1 MHTTA
6 GLDQITMKGNIMS
19 DKRSIFED
27 VGNDVKTTAAALGAI
42 TRDNDASRFL
52 VRWWL
57 WALVTLVVGMIVV
70 GGLTRLTDSGLSITE
85 WDPVMGAVPPM
96 SLAAWEASFAAYK
109 TTAEFASQ
117 NTAMNLAEFKTIFWW
132 EWGHRQLG
140 RFIGL
145 VWLVGFVTLFT
156 FGKLPK
162 ARRLSLFAIGPFIGL
177 QGFIGWLMVN
187 SGLDGV
193 RVDVA
198 SYWLMAHL
206 GAAFALL
213 GYIFWSLQL
222 FDRSE
227 AELIQARRVRERKL
241 FGMSTGLMHFVA
253 LQVLL
258 GALVAGIDAGRNY
271 TDWPLMAGG
280 FLPPDLFSLTPWWR
294 NFFEDDG
301 LVQFIHR
308 TSAYLLFV
316 FGIVV
321 GLRAKSSAHK
331 LTRSAF
337 SKVGL
342 LLVVQMVLGII
353 TVLNSSPWYL
363 AILHQ
368 FTAVLLWLSVIRGRF
383 LAGYPIATSLRLK
396 S

>member
-1 MHTTA
+1 
-6 GLDQITMKGNIMS
+6 MKGRHMS
-19 DKRSIFED
+19 DKRSIFEE
-27 VGNDVKTTAAALGAI
+27 VGSNTKIIAAPVGAI
-42 TRDNDASRFL
+42 SRDECSERGW
-52 VRWWL
+52 VRIWL
-57 WALVTLVVGMIVV
+57 WALVVLIVIMITV

-85 WDPVMGAVPPM
+85 WDPVMGAVPPL
-96 SLAAWEASFAAYK
+96 STAAWNAAFAAYRA
-109 TTAEFASQ
+109 TAEFTLQ
-117 NTAMNLAEFKTIFWW
+117 NSDMTLAEFKVIFWW

-145 VWLVGFVTLFT
+145 AWLVGFLILFIV
-156 FGKLPK
+156 GKLPK
-162 ARRLSLFAIGPFIGL
+162 VRRISLFIIGPFIGL

-193 RVDVA
+193 RIDVA

-213 GYIFWSLQL
+213 GYIFWTLQL
-222 FDRSE
+222 FGRTESE
-227 AELIQARRVRERKL
+227 LLQARRVRERKL

-271 TDWPLMAGG
+271 TDWPLMAGE

-308 TSAYLLFV
+308 MSAYFLFV

-321 GLRAKSSAHK
+321 YLRAKASAHK
-331 LTRSAF
+331 LTRLAF
-337 SKVGL
+337 GIIGL
-342 LLVVQMVLGII
+342 LLVVQMVLGVV
-353 TVLNSSPWYL
+353 TVMNSSPWNL

-368 FTAVLLWLSVIRGRF
+368 FTAILLWLAVIHGRF
-383 LAGYPIATSLRLK
+383 LAGYPITTSVRLQ

>member
-1 MHTTA
+1 
-6 GLDQITMKGNIMS
+6 MS
-19 DKRSIFED
+19 DKRSIFEE
-27 VGNDVKTTAAALGAI
+27 VGSNTKIIAAPVGAI
-42 TRDNDASRFL
+42 SRDECSERGW
-52 VRWWL
+52 VRIWL
-57 WALVTLVVGMIVV
+57 WALVVLIVIMITV

-85 WDPVMGAVPPM
+85 WDPVMGAVPPL
-96 SLAAWEASFAAYK
+96 STAAWNAAFAAYR
-109 TTAEFASQ
+109 TTAEFTLQ
-117 NTAMNLAEFKTIFWW
+117 NSDMTLAEFKVIFWW

-145 VWLVGFVTLFT
+145 AWLAGFLILFIV
-156 FGKLPK
+156 GKLPK
-162 ARRLSLFAIGPFIGL
+162 VRRISLFIIGPFIGL

-193 RVDVA
+193 RIDVA

-213 GYIFWSLQL
+213 GYIFWTLQL
-222 FDRSE
+222 FGRTESE
-227 AELIQARRVRERKL
+227 LLQARRVRERKL

-271 TDWPLMAGG
+271 TDWPLMAGE

-308 TSAYLLFV
+308 MSAYLLFV

-321 GLRAKSSAHK
+321 YLRAKASAHK
-331 LTRSAF
+331 LTRLAF
-337 SKVGL
+337 GKIGL
-342 LLVVQMVLGII
+342 LLVVQMVLGVV
-353 TVLNSSPWYL
+353 TVMNSSPWNL

-368 FTAVLLWLSVIRGRF
+368 FTAILLWLSVIHGRF
-383 LAGYPIATSLRLK
+383 LAGYPITTSVRLQ

>member
-1 MHTTA
+1 
-6 GLDQITMKGNIMS
+6 MS
-19 DKRSIFED
+19 DKLSIFED
-27 VGNDVKTTAAALGAI
+27 VGNDVKTTAGAVGTIKRDYNSNRFFVRLWLG
-42 TRDNDASRFL
+42 
-52 VRWWL
+52 
-57 WALVTLVVGMIVV
+57 ALVTLIILMITV

-109 TTAEFASQ
+109 TTAEFTLQ
-117 NTAMNLAEFKTIFWW
+117 NNAMSLAEFKTIFWW

-145 VWLVGFVTLFT
+145 VWLVGFAILLA
-156 FGKLPK
+156 FGKVPK
-162 ARRLSLFAIGPFIGL
+162 TRRLSLFVIGPFIGL

-193 RVDVA
+193 RIDVA

-213 GYIFWSLQL
+213 GYIFWILQL
-222 FDRSE
+222 LRRSDV
-227 AELIQARRVRERKL
+227 ELLQARRVRELKL

-271 TDWPLMAGG
+271 TDWPLMAGS
-280 FLPPDLFSLTPWWR
+280 FLPPDLFSLSPWWR

-321 GLRAKSSAHK
+321 GLRARSSAHK

-337 SKVGL
+337 SKVGFL
-342 LLVVQMVLGII
+342 LLVQMILGIV
-353 TVLNSSPWYL
+353 TVMNSSPWNL

-368 FTAVLLWLSVIRGRF
+368 FTAILLWLSVIRGRF
-383 LAGYPIATSLRLK
+383 LAGYPIATSVRLK

>member
-6 GLDQITMKGNIMS
+6 GLDQIATKGNIMS

-96 SLAAWEASFAAYK
+96 RLAAWEASFAAYK

>member
-1 MHTTA
+1 
-6 GLDQITMKGNIMS
+6 MS

-27 VGNDVKTTAAALGAI
+27 VGNDVKTTATALGAI
-42 TRDNDASRFL
+42 TRVNGASRFL

-109 TTAEFASQ
+109 TTAEFALQ
-117 NTAMNLAEFKTIFWW
+117 NTAMSLAEFKTIFWW

-145 VWLVGFVTLFT
+145 VWLVGFVILFT

-222 FDRSE
+222 FGRSE
-227 AELIQARRVRERKL
+227 AELLQARRVRERKL

-383 LAGYPIATSLRLK
+383 LAGYPITTSLRLK

>member
-1 MHTTA
+1 
-6 GLDQITMKGNIMS
+6 MS

-27 VGNDVKTTAAALGAI
+27 VGNDVKTTAGAVGAI
-42 TRDNDASRFL
+42 KRDHNSNRFF
-52 VRWWL
+52 VRLWL
-57 WALVTLVVGMIVV
+57 GALVTLIIVMITV

-109 TTAEFASQ
+109 TTAEFTLQ
-117 NTAMNLAEFKTIFWW
+117 NNTMSLAEFKTIFWW
-132 EWGHRQLG
+132 EWVHRQLG

-145 VWLVGFVTLFT
+145 VWLVGFAILLA
-156 FGKLPK
+156 FGKVPK
-162 ARRLSLFAIGPFIGL
+162 TRRLSLFVIGPFIGM
-177 QGFIGWLMVN
+177 QGFIGWLMVS

-213 GYIFWSLQL
+213 GYIFWILQL
-222 FDRSE
+222 LGRSE
-227 AELIQARRVRERKL
+227 VELLQARRVRELKL

-271 TDWPLMAGG
+271 TDWPLMAGS
-280 FLPPDLFSLTPWWR
+280 FLPPDLFSLSPWWR

-308 TSAYLLFV
+308 TSAYLLFI

-321 GLRAKSSAHK
+321 GLRARSSAHK

-337 SKVGL
+337 SKVGVL
-342 LLVVQMVLGII
+342 LLVQMILGIV
-353 TVLNSSPWYL
+353 TVMNSSPWDL

-368 FTAVLLWLSVIRGRF
+368 FTAILLWLSVIRGRF
-383 LAGYPIATSLRLK
+383 LAGYPIATSVRLK

>member
-1 MHTTA
+1 
-6 GLDQITMKGNIMS
+6 MS
-19 DKRSIFED
+19 DKRSIFEE
-27 VGNDVKTTAAALGAI
+27 VGSNTKIIAAPVGAI
-42 TRDNDASRFL
+42 SRDEFSERSW
-52 VRWWL
+52 VRIWL
-57 WALVTLVVGMIVV
+57 WALVVLIVIMITV

-85 WDPVMGAVPPM
+85 WDPVMGAVPPL
-96 SLAAWEASFAAYK
+96 STAAWNAAFAAYR
-109 TTAEFASQ
+109 TTAEFTLQ
-117 NTAMNLAEFKTIFWW
+117 NSDMTLAEFKVIFWW

-145 VWLVGFVTLFT
+145 AWLAGFLILFIV
-156 FGKLPK
+156 GKLPK
-162 ARRLSLFAIGPFIGL
+162 VRRISLFIIGPFIGL

-193 RVDVA
+193 RIDVA

-213 GYIFWSLQL
+213 GYIFWTLQL
-222 FDRSE
+222 FGRTESE
-227 AELIQARRVRERKL
+227 LLQARRVRERKL

-271 TDWPLMAGG
+271 TDWPLMAGE

-308 TSAYLLFV
+308 MSAYFLFV

-321 GLRAKSSAHK
+321 YLRAKASAHK
-331 LTRSAF
+331 LTRLAF
-337 SKVGL
+337 GKIGL
-342 LLVVQMVLGII
+342 LLVVQMVLGVV
-353 TVLNSSPWYL
+353 TVMNSSPWNL

-368 FTAVLLWLSVIRGRF
+368 FTAILLWLAVIHGRF
-383 LAGYPIATSLRLK
+383 LAGYPITTSVRLQ

>member
-1 MHTTA
+1 
-6 GLDQITMKGNIMS
+6 MS
-19 DKRSIFED
+19 DKRSIFEE
-27 VGNDVKTTAAALGAI
+27 VGSNTKIIAAPVGAI
-42 TRDNDASRFL
+42 SRDECSERGW
-52 VRWWL
+52 VRIWL
-57 WALVTLVVGMIVV
+57 WALVVLIVIMITV

-85 WDPVMGAVPPM
+85 WDPVMGAVPPL
-96 SLAAWEASFAAYK
+96 STAAWNAAFAAYR
-109 TTAEFASQ
+109 TTAEFTLQ
-117 NTAMNLAEFKTIFWW
+117 NSDMTLAEFKVIFWW

-145 VWLVGFVTLFT
+145 AWLVGFLILFVI
-156 FGKLPK
+156 GKLPK
-162 ARRLSLFAIGPFIGL
+162 VRRISLFIIGPFIGL

-193 RVDVA
+193 RIDVA

-213 GYIFWSLQL
+213 GYIFWTLQL
-222 FDRSE
+222 FGRTESE
-227 AELIQARRVRERKL
+227 LLQARRVRERKL

-271 TDWPLMAGG
+271 TDWPLMAGE

-308 TSAYLLFV
+308 MSAYLLFV

-321 GLRAKSSAHK
+321 YLRAKASAHK
-331 LTRSAF
+331 LTRLAF
-337 SKVGL
+337 GKIGL
-342 LLVVQMVLGII
+342 LLVVQMVLGVV
-353 TVLNSSPWYL
+353 TVMNSSPWNL

-368 FTAVLLWLSVIRGRF
+368 FTAILLWLSVIHGRF
-383 LAGYPIATSLRLK
+383 LAGYPITTSVRLQ

>member
-6 GLDQITMKGNIMS
+6 GLDQIATKGNIMS

-222 FDRSE
+222 FGRSE
-227 AELIQARRVRERKL
+227 AELLQARRVRERKL

-383 LAGYPIATSLRLK
+383 LAGYPIATSVRLK

>member
-1 MHTTA
+1 
-6 GLDQITMKGNIMS
+6 MKGRHMS
-19 DKRSIFED
+19 DKRSIFEE
-27 VGNDVKTTAAALGAI
+27 VGSNTKIIAAPVGAI
-42 TRDNDASRFL
+42 SRDEFSERSW
-52 VRWWL
+52 VRIWL
-57 WALVTLVVGMIVV
+57 WALVVLIVIMITV

-85 WDPVMGAVPPM
+85 WDPVMGAVPPL
-96 SLAAWEASFAAYK
+96 STAAWNAAFAAYR
-109 TTAEFASQ
+109 TTAEFTVQ
-117 NTAMNLAEFKTIFWW
+117 NSDMTLAEFKVIFWW

-145 VWLVGFVTLFT
+145 AWLAGFLILFIG
-156 FGKLPK
+156 GKLPK
-162 ARRLSLFAIGPFIGL
+162 VRRISLFIIGPFIGL

-193 RVDVA
+193 RIDVA

-213 GYIFWSLQL
+213 GYIFWTLQL
-222 FDRSE
+222 FGRTESE
-227 AELIQARRVRERKL
+227 LLQARRVRERKL

-271 TDWPLMAGG
+271 TDWPLMAGE

-308 TSAYLLFV
+308 MSAYFLFV

-321 GLRAKSSAHK
+321 YLRAKASAHK
-331 LTRSAF
+331 LTRLAF
-337 SKVGL
+337 GKIGL
-342 LLVVQMVLGII
+342 LLVVQMVLGVV
-353 TVLNSSPWYL
+353 TVMNSSPWNL

-368 FTAVLLWLSVIRGRF
+368 FTAILLWLAVIHGRF
-383 LAGYPIATSLRLK
+383 LAGYPITTSVRLQ

>member
-1 MHTTA
+1 
-6 GLDQITMKGNIMS
+6 MS
-19 DKRSIFED
+19 DKRSIFEE
-27 VGNDVKTTAAALGAI
+27 VGSNTKIIAAPVGAI
-42 TRDNDASRFL
+42 SRDECSERGW
-52 VRWWL
+52 VRIWL
-57 WALVTLVVGMIVV
+57 WALVVLIVIMITV

-85 WDPVMGAVPPM
+85 WDPVMGAVPPL
-96 SLAAWEASFAAYK
+96 STAAWNAAFAAYR
-109 TTAEFASQ
+109 TTAEFTLQ
-117 NTAMNLAEFKTIFWW
+117 NSDMTLAEFKVIFWW

-145 VWLVGFVTLFT
+145 AWLAGFLILFIV
-156 FGKLPK
+156 GKLPK
-162 ARRLSLFAIGPFIGL
+162 VRRISLFIIGPFIGL

-193 RVDVA
+193 RIDVA

-213 GYIFWSLQL
+213 GYIFWTLQL
-222 FDRSE
+222 FGRTESE
-227 AELIQARRVRERKL
+227 LLQARRVRERKL

-271 TDWPLMAGG
+271 TDWPLMAGE

-308 TSAYLLFV
+308 MSAYFLFV

-321 GLRAKSSAHK
+321 YLRAKASAHK
-331 LTRSAF
+331 LTRLAF
-337 SKVGL
+337 GKIGL
-342 LLVVQMVLGII
+342 LLVVQMVLGVV
-353 TVLNSSPWYL
+353 TVMNSSPWNL

-368 FTAVLLWLSVIRGRF
+368 FTAILLWLSVIHGRF
-383 LAGYPIATSLRLK
+383 LAGYPITTSVRLQ

>member
-1 MHTTA
+1 
-6 GLDQITMKGNIMS
+6 MS
-19 DKRSIFED
+19 DKRSIFEE
-27 VGNDVKTTAAALGAI
+27 VGSNTKIIAAPVGAI
-42 TRDNDASRFL
+42 SRDECSERGW
-52 VRWWL
+52 VRIWL
-57 WALVTLVVGMIVV
+57 WALVVLIVIMITV

-85 WDPVMGAVPPM
+85 WDPVMGAVPPL
-96 SLAAWEASFAAYK
+96 STAAWNAAFAAYR
-109 TTAEFASQ
+109 TTAEFTLQ
-117 NTAMNLAEFKTIFWW
+117 NSDMTLAEFKVIFWW

-145 VWLVGFVTLFT
+145 AWLVGFLILFIV
-156 FGKLPK
+156 GKLPK
-162 ARRLSLFAIGPFIGL
+162 VRRISLFIIGPFIGL

-193 RVDVA
+193 RIDVA

-213 GYIFWSLQL
+213 GYIFWTLQL
-222 FDRSE
+222 FGRTESE
-227 AELIQARRVRERKL
+227 LLQARRVRERKL

-271 TDWPLMAGG
+271 TDWPLMAGE

-308 TSAYLLFV
+308 MSAYLLFV

-321 GLRAKSSAHK
+321 YLRAKASAHK
-331 LTRSAF
+331 LTRLAF
-337 SKVGL
+337 GKIGL
-342 LLVVQMVLGII
+342 LLVVQMVLGVV
-353 TVLNSSPWYL
+353 TVMNSSPWNL

-368 FTAVLLWLSVIRGRF
+368 FTAILLWLSVIHGRF
-383 LAGYPIATSLRLK
+383 LAGYPITTSVRLQ

>member
-6 GLDQITMKGNIMS
+6 GLDQIATKGNIMS

-321 GLRAKSSAHK
+321 GLRAKYSAHK

-337 SKVGL
+337 NKVVL

-383 LAGYPIATSLRLK
+383 LAGYPIATSVRLK

>member
-1 MHTTA
+1 
-6 GLDQITMKGNIMS
+6 MS

-27 VGNDVKTTAAALGAI
+27 VGNDVKTTAGAVGAI
-42 TRDNDASRFL
+42 KRDHNSNRFF
-52 VRWWL
+52 VRLWL
-57 WALVTLVVGMIVV
+57 GALVTLIIVMITV

-109 TTAEFASQ
+109 TTAEFTLQ
-117 NTAMNLAEFKTIFWW
+117 NNTMSLAEFKTIFWW
-132 EWGHRQLG
+132 EWVHRQLG

-145 VWLVGFVTLFT
+145 VWLVGFAILLA

-162 ARRLSLFAIGPFIGL
+162 TRRLSLFVIGPFIGL

-193 RVDVA
+193 RIDVA

-213 GYIFWSLQL
+213 GYIFWILQL
-222 FDRSE
+222 LGRSE
-227 AELIQARRVRERKL
+227 VELLQARRVRELKL

-271 TDWPLMAGG
+271 TDWPLMAGS
-280 FLPPDLFSLTPWWR
+280 FLPPDLFSLSPWWR

-308 TSAYLLFV
+308 TSAYLLFI

-321 GLRAKSSAHK
+321 GLRARSSAHK

-337 SKVGL
+337 SKVGFL
-342 LLVVQMVLGII
+342 LLVQMILGIV
-353 TVLNSSPWYL
+353 TVMNSSPWNL

-368 FTAVLLWLSVIRGRF
+368 FTAILLWLSVIRGRF
-383 LAGYPIATSLRLK
+383 LAGYPIATSVRLK

>member
-1 MHTTA
+1 MRTTA
-6 GLDQITMKGNIMS
+6 GLDQVATKGHIMS

-42 TRDNDASRFL
+42 TRVNGASRFL

-109 TTAEFASQ
+109 TTAEFALQ
-117 NTAMNLAEFKTIFWW
+117 NTAMSLDEFKTIFWW

-145 VWLVGFVTLFT
+145 VWLVGFVILFT

-222 FDRSE
+222 FGRSE
-227 AELIQARRVRERKL
+227 AELLQARRVRERKL

-316 FGIVV
+316 FGIMV

-342 LLVVQMVLGII
+342 LLIVQMVLGII

-383 LAGYPIATSLRLK
+383 LAGYPIATSVRLK

>member
-1 MHTTA
+1 
-6 GLDQITMKGNIMS
+6 MS
-19 DKRSIFED
+19 DKLSIFED
-27 VGNDVKTTAAALGAI
+27 VGNDVKTTAGAVGTIKRDYNSNRFFVRLWLG
-42 TRDNDASRFL
+42 
-52 VRWWL
+52 
-57 WALVTLVVGMIVV
+57 ALVTLIIVMITV

-109 TTAEFASQ
+109 TTAEFTLQ
-117 NTAMNLAEFKTIFWW
+117 NNAMSLAEFKTIFWW

-145 VWLVGFVTLFT
+145 VWLVGFAILLA
-156 FGKLPK
+156 FGKVPK
-162 ARRLSLFAIGPFIGL
+162 TRRLSLFVIGPFIGL

-193 RVDVA
+193 RIDVA

-213 GYIFWSLQL
+213 GYIFWILQL
-222 FDRSE
+222 LGRSE
-227 AELIQARRVRERKL
+227 VELLQARRVRELKL

-271 TDWPLMAGG
+271 TDWPLMAGS
-280 FLPPDLFSLTPWWR
+280 FLPPDLFSLSPWWR

-321 GLRAKSSAHK
+321 GLRARSSAHK

-337 SKVGL
+337 SKVGFL
-342 LLVVQMVLGII
+342 LLVQMILGIV
-353 TVLNSSPWYL
+353 TVMNSSPWNL

-368 FTAVLLWLSVIRGRF
+368 FTAILLWLSVIRGRF
-383 LAGYPIATSLRLK
+383 LAGYPIATSVRLK

>member
-1 MHTTA
+1 
-6 GLDQITMKGNIMS
+6 MS
-19 DKRSIFED
+19 DKRSIFEE
-27 VGNDVKTTAAALGAI
+27 VGSNTKIIAAPVGAI
-42 TRDNDASRFL
+42 SRDEFSERSW
-52 VRWWL
+52 VRIWL
-57 WALVTLVVGMIVV
+57 WALVVLIVIMITV

-85 WDPVMGAVPPM
+85 WDPVMGAVPPL
-96 SLAAWEASFAAYK
+96 STAAWNAAFAAYR
-109 TTAEFASQ
+109 TTAEFALQ
-117 NTAMNLAEFKTIFWW
+117 NSYITVAEFKVIFWW

-145 VWLVGFVTLFT
+145 AWLAGFLILFIG
-156 FGKLPK
+156 GKLPK
-162 ARRLSLFAIGPFIGL
+162 VRRISLFIIGPFIGL

-193 RVDVA
+193 RIDVA

-213 GYIFWSLQL
+213 GYIFWTLQL
-222 FDRSE
+222 FGRTESE
-227 AELIQARRVRERKL
+227 LLQARRVRERKL

-271 TDWPLMAGG
+271 TDWPLMAGE

-308 TSAYLLFV
+308 MSAYFLFV

-321 GLRAKSSAHK
+321 YLRAKASAHK
-331 LTRSAF
+331 LTRLAF
-337 SKVGL
+337 GKIGL
-342 LLVVQMVLGII
+342 LLVVQMVLGVV
-353 TVLNSSPWYL
+353 TVMNSSPWNL

-368 FTAVLLWLSVIRGRF
+368 FTAILLWLAVIHGRF
-383 LAGYPIATSLRLK
+383 LAGYPITTSVRLQ

>member
-1 MHTTA
+1 MA
-6 GLDQITMKGNIMS
+6 
-19 DKRSIFED
+19 DKRNIFED
-27 VGNDVKTTAAALGAI
+27 VGNDVKTTGAALGAI
-42 TRDNDASRFL
+42 TRHQDANRFL

-57 WALVTLVVGMIVV
+57 RFLVALIVIMITV

-96 SLAAWEASFAAYK
+96 GLAAWQAAFAAYK
-109 TTAEFASQ
+109 TTAEFTLQ
-117 NTAMNLAEFKTIFWW
+117 NTAMSLGEFKTIFWW

-145 VWLVGFVTLFT
+145 VWLAGFVILFA

-162 ARRLSLFAIGPFIGL
+162 TRRLSLFVIGPFIGL

-193 RVDVA
+193 RIDVA

-213 GYIFWSLQL
+213 GYIFWSSQL
-222 FDRSE
+222 LDRSE
-227 AELIQARRVRERKL
+227 AELLQARRVREQKL

-271 TDWPLMAGG
+271 TDWPLMAGE

-308 TSAYLLFV
+308 TSAYLLFA

-321 GLRAKSSAHK
+321 GLRARSSAHK

-353 TVLNSSPWYL
+353 TVMNSSPWNL

-368 FTAVLLWLSVIRGRF
+368 FTAILLWLSVIRGRF
-383 LAGYPIATSLRLK
+383 LAGYPIVTSVRLK

>member
-1 MHTTA
+1 
-6 GLDQITMKGNIMS
+6 MKGRHMS
-19 DKRSIFED
+19 DKRSIFEE
-27 VGNDVKTTAAALGAI
+27 VGSNTKIIAAPVGAI
-42 TRDNDASRFL
+42 SRDECSERGW
-52 VRWWL
+52 VRIWL
-57 WALVTLVVGMIVV
+57 WVLVLLIVIMITV

-85 WDPVMGAVPPM
+85 WDPVMGAVPPL
-96 SLAAWEASFAAYK
+96 STAAWNAAFAAYR
-109 TTAEFASQ
+109 TTAEFTLQ
-117 NTAMNLAEFKTIFWW
+117 NSDMTLAEFKVIFWW

-145 VWLVGFVTLFT
+145 AWLAGFLILFIV
-156 FGKLPK
+156 GKLPK
-162 ARRLSLFAIGPFIGL
+162 VRRISLFIIGPFIGL

-193 RVDVA
+193 RIDVA

-213 GYIFWSLQL
+213 GYIFWTLQL
-222 FDRSE
+222 FGRTESE
-227 AELIQARRVRERKL
+227 LLQARRVRERKL

-271 TDWPLMAGG
+271 TDWPLMAGE

-308 TSAYLLFV
+308 MSAYFLFV

-321 GLRAKSSAHK
+321 YLRAKASAHK
-331 LTRSAF
+331 LTRLAF
-337 SKVGL
+337 GKIGL
-342 LLVVQMVLGII
+342 LLVVQMVLGVV
-353 TVLNSSPWYL
+353 TVMNSSPWNL

-368 FTAVLLWLSVIRGRF
+368 FTAILLWLAVIHGRF
-383 LAGYPIATSLRLK
+383 LAGYPITTSVRLQ

>member
-1 MHTTA
+1 
-6 GLDQITMKGNIMS
+6 MKGRHMS
-19 DKRSIFED
+19 DKRSIFEE
-27 VGNDVKTTAAALGAI
+27 VGSNTKIIAAPVGAI
-42 TRDNDASRFL
+42 SRDECSERGW
-52 VRWWL
+52 VRIWL
-57 WALVTLVVGMIVV
+57 WALVVLIVIMITV

-85 WDPVMGAVPPM
+85 WDPVMGAVPPL
-96 SLAAWEASFAAYK
+96 STAAWNAAFAAYR
-109 TTAEFASQ
+109 TTAEFTLQ
-117 NTAMNLAEFKTIFWW
+117 NSDMTLAEFKVIFWW

-145 VWLVGFVTLFT
+145 AWLVGFLILFIV
-156 FGKLPK
+156 GKLPK
-162 ARRLSLFAIGPFIGL
+162 VRRISLFIIGPFIGL

-193 RVDVA
+193 RIDVA

-213 GYIFWSLQL
+213 GYIFWTLQL
-222 FDRSE
+222 FGRTESE
-227 AELIQARRVRERKL
+227 LLQARRVRERKL

-271 TDWPLMAGG
+271 TDWPLMAGE

-308 TSAYLLFV
+308 MSAYLLFV

-321 GLRAKSSAHK
+321 YLRAKASAHK
-331 LTRSAF
+331 LTRLAF
-337 SKVGL
+337 GKIGL
-342 LLVVQMVLGII
+342 LLVVQMVLGVV
-353 TVLNSSPWYL
+353 TVMNSSPWNL

-368 FTAVLLWLSVIRGRF
+368 FTAILLWLAVIHGRF
-383 LAGYPIATSLRLK
+383 LAGYPITTSVRLQ

>member
-6 GLDQITMKGNIMS
+6 GLDQIATKGNIMS

>member
-1 MHTTA
+1 
-6 GLDQITMKGNIMS
+6 MKGRHMS
-19 DKRSIFED
+19 DKRSIFEE
-27 VGNDVKTTAAALGAI
+27 VGSNTKIIAAPVGAI
-42 TRDNDASRFL
+42 SRDECSERGW
-52 VRWWL
+52 VRIWL
-57 WALVTLVVGMIVV
+57 WVLVLLIVIMITV

-85 WDPVMGAVPPM
+85 WDPVMGAVPPL
-96 SLAAWEASFAAYK
+96 STAAWNAAFAAYR
-109 TTAEFASQ
+109 TTAEFTLQ
-117 NTAMNLAEFKTIFWW
+117 NSDMTLAEFKVIFWW

-145 VWLVGFVTLFT
+145 AWLAGFLILFIV
-156 FGKLPK
+156 GKLPK
-162 ARRLSLFAIGPFIGL
+162 VRRISLFIIGPFIGL

-193 RVDVA
+193 RIDVA

-213 GYIFWSLQL
+213 GYIFWTLQL
-222 FDRSE
+222 FGRTESE
-227 AELIQARRVRERKL
+227 LLQARRVRERKL

-271 TDWPLMAGG
+271 TDWPLMAGE

-308 TSAYLLFV
+308 MSAYFLFV

-321 GLRAKSSAHK
+321 YLRAKASAHK
-331 LTRSAF
+331 LTRLAF
-337 SKVGL
+337 GKIGL
-342 LLVVQMVLGII
+342 LLVVQMVLGVV
-353 TVLNSSPWYL
+353 TVMNSSPWNL

-368 FTAVLLWLSVIRGRF
+368 FTAILLWLSVIHGRF
-383 LAGYPIATSLRLK
+383 LAGYPITTSVRLQ

>member
-1 MHTTA
+1 
-6 GLDQITMKGNIMS
+6 MKGRHMS
-19 DKRSIFED
+19 DKRSIFEE
-27 VGNDVKTTAAALGAI
+27 VGSNTKIIAAPVGAI
-42 TRDNDASRFL
+42 SRDECSERGW
-52 VRWWL
+52 VRIWL
-57 WALVTLVVGMIVV
+57 WALVVLIVIMITV

-85 WDPVMGAVPPM
+85 WDPVMGAVPPL
-96 SLAAWEASFAAYK
+96 STAAWNAAFAAYR
-109 TTAEFASQ
+109 TTAEFALQ
-117 NTAMNLAEFKTIFWW
+117 NSDMTVAEFKVIFWW

-145 VWLVGFVTLFT
+145 AWLAGFLILFIV
-156 FGKLPK
+156 GKLPK
-162 ARRLSLFAIGPFIGL
+162 VRRISLFIIGPFIGL

-193 RVDVA
+193 RIDVA

-213 GYIFWSLQL
+213 GYIFWTLQL
-222 FDRSE
+222 FGRTESE
-227 AELIQARRVRERKL
+227 LLQARRVRERKL

-271 TDWPLMAGG
+271 TDWPLMAGE

-308 TSAYLLFV
+308 MSAYFLFV

-321 GLRAKSSAHK
+321 YLRAKASAHK
-331 LTRSAF
+331 LTRLAF
-337 SKVGL
+337 GKIGL
-342 LLVVQMVLGII
+342 LLVVQMVLGVV
-353 TVLNSSPWYL
+353 TVMNSSPWNL

-368 FTAVLLWLSVIRGRF
+368 FTAILLWLAVIHGRF
-383 LAGYPIATSLRLK
+383 LAGYPITTSVRLQ

>member
-1 MHTTA
+1 
-6 GLDQITMKGNIMS
+6 MS
-19 DKRSIFED
+19 DKRSIFEE
-27 VGNDVKTTAAALGAI
+27 VGSNTKIIAAPVGAI
-42 TRDNDASRFL
+42 SRDEFSERSW
-52 VRWWL
+52 VRIWL
-57 WALVTLVVGMIVV
+57 WALVVLIVIMITV

-85 WDPVMGAVPPM
+85 WDPVMGAVPPL
-96 SLAAWEASFAAYK
+96 STAAWNAAFAAYR
-109 TTAEFASQ
+109 TTAEFTLQ
-117 NTAMNLAEFKTIFWW
+117 NSDMTLAEFKVIFWW

-145 VWLVGFVTLFT
+145 AWLAGFLILFIG
-156 FGKLPK
+156 GKLPK
-162 ARRLSLFAIGPFIGL
+162 VRRISLFIIGPFIGL

-193 RVDVA
+193 RIDVA

-213 GYIFWSLQL
+213 GYIFWTLQL
-222 FDRSE
+222 FGRTESE
-227 AELIQARRVRERKL
+227 LLQARRVRERKL

-271 TDWPLMAGG
+271 TDWPLMAGE

-308 TSAYLLFV
+308 MSAYFLFV

-321 GLRAKSSAHK
+321 YLRAKASAHK
-331 LTRSAF
+331 LTRLAF
-337 SKVGL
+337 GKIGL
-342 LLVVQMVLGII
+342 LLVVQMVLGVV
-353 TVLNSSPWYL
+353 TVMNSSPWNL

-368 FTAVLLWLSVIRGRF
+368 FTAILLWLAVIHGRF
-383 LAGYPIATSLRLK
+383 LAGYPITTSVRLQ

>member
-1 MHTTA
+1 MA
-6 GLDQITMKGNIMS
+6 
-19 DKRSIFED
+19 DKRNIFED
-27 VGNDVKTTAAALGAI
+27 VGNDVKTPSAALGAVA
-42 TRDNDASRFL
+42 RYQDDNRFL

-57 WALVTLVVGMIVV
+57 RALVSLIVVMITV

-85 WDPVMGAVPPM
+85 WDPVMGAVPPIG
-96 SLAAWEASFAAYK
+96 LAAWQAAFAAYK
-109 TTAEFASQ
+109 TTAEFTLQ
-117 NTAMNLAEFKTIFWW
+117 NTAMSLGEFKTIFWW

-145 VWLVGFVTLFT
+145 VWLAGFVILFA

-162 ARRLSLFAIGPFIGL
+162 TRRLSLFVIGPFIGL

-193 RVDVA
+193 RIDVA

-213 GYIFWSLQL
+213 GYIFWSSQL
-222 FDRSE
+222 LDRSE
-227 AELIQARRVRERKL
+227 AELLQARRVREQKL

-271 TDWPLMAGG
+271 TDWPLMAGE

-308 TSAYLLFV
+308 TSAYLLFI

-321 GLRAKSSAHK
+321 GLRARSSAHK

-353 TVLNSSPWYL
+353 TVMNSSPWNL

-368 FTAVLLWLSVIRGRF
+368 FTAILLWLSVIRGRF
-383 LAGYPIATSLRLK
+383 LAGYPIVTSVRLK

>member
-1 MHTTA
+1 
-6 GLDQITMKGNIMS
+6 
-19 DKRSIFED
+19 
-27 VGNDVKTTAAALGAI
+27 
-42 TRDNDASRFL
+42 
-52 VRWWL
+52 
-57 WALVTLVVGMIVV
+57 
-70 GGLTRLTDSGLSITE
+70 
-85 WDPVMGAVPPM
+85 MGAVPPL
-96 SLAAWEASFAAYK
+96 STAAWNAAFAAYR
-109 TTAEFASQ
+109 TTAEFTLQ
-117 NTAMNLAEFKTIFWW
+117 NSDMTLAEFKVIFWW

-145 VWLVGFVTLFT
+145 AWLAGFLILFIV
-156 FGKLPK
+156 GKLPK
-162 ARRLSLFAIGPFIGL
+162 VRRISLFIIGPFIGL

-193 RVDVA
+193 RIDVA

-213 GYIFWSLQL
+213 GYIFWTLQL
-222 FDRSE
+222 FGRTESE
-227 AELIQARRVRERKL
+227 LLQARRVRERKL

-271 TDWPLMAGG
+271 TDWPLMAGE

-308 TSAYLLFV
+308 MSAYFLFV

-321 GLRAKSSAHK
+321 YLRAKASAHK
-331 LTRSAF
+331 LTRLAF
-337 SKVGL
+337 GKIGL
-342 LLVVQMVLGII
+342 LLVVQMVLGVV
-353 TVLNSSPWYL
+353 TVMNSSPWNL

-368 FTAVLLWLSVIRGRF
+368 FTAILLWLAVIHGRF
-383 LAGYPIATSLRLK
+383 LAGYPITTSVRLQ

>member
-1 MHTTA
+1 
-6 GLDQITMKGNIMS
+6 MS

-42 TRDNDASRFL
+42 TRVNGASRFL

-109 TTAEFASQ
+109 TTAEFALQ
-117 NTAMNLAEFKTIFWW
+117 NTAMSLDEFKTIFWW

-145 VWLVGFVTLFT
+145 VWLVGFVILFT

-222 FDRSE
+222 FGRSE
-227 AELIQARRVRERKL
+227 AELLQARRVRERKL

-316 FGIVV
+316 FGIMV

-342 LLVVQMVLGII
+342 LLIVQMVLGII

-383 LAGYPIATSLRLK
+383 LAGYPIATSVRLK

>member
-6 GLDQITMKGNIMS
+6 GLDQIATKGNIMS

-42 TRDNDASRFL
+42 TRVNGATRFL

-145 VWLVGFVTLFT
+145 VWLVGFVILFT

-222 FDRSE
+222 FGRSE
-227 AELIQARRVRERKL
+227 AELLQARRVRERKL

>member
-1 MHTTA
+1 
-6 GLDQITMKGNIMS
+6 MKGRHMS
-19 DKRSIFED
+19 DKRSIFEE
-27 VGNDVKTTAAALGAI
+27 VGSNTKIIAAPVGAI
-42 TRDNDASRFL
+42 SRDECSERGW
-52 VRWWL
+52 VRIWL
-57 WALVTLVVGMIVV
+57 WALVVLIVIMITV

-85 WDPVMGAVPPM
+85 WDPVMGAVPPL
-96 SLAAWEASFAAYK
+96 STAAWNAAFAAYR
-109 TTAEFASQ
+109 TTAEFTLQ
-117 NTAMNLAEFKTIFWW
+117 NSDMTLAEFKVIFWW

-145 VWLVGFVTLFT
+145 AWLVGFLILFIV
-156 FGKLPK
+156 GKLPK
-162 ARRLSLFAIGPFIGL
+162 VRRISLFIIGPFIGL

-193 RVDVA
+193 RIDVA

-213 GYIFWSLQL
+213 GYIFWTLQL
-222 FDRSE
+222 FGRTESE
-227 AELIQARRVRERKL
+227 LLQARRVRERKL

-271 TDWPLMAGG
+271 TDWPLMAGE

-308 TSAYLLFV
+308 MSAYLLFV

-321 GLRAKSSAHK
+321 YLRAKASAHK
-331 LTRSAF
+331 LTRLAF
-337 SKVGL
+337 GKIGL
-342 LLVVQMVLGII
+342 LLVVQMVLGVV
-353 TVLNSSPWYL
+353 TVMNSSPWNL

-368 FTAVLLWLSVIRGRF
+368 FTAILLWLSVIHGRF
-383 LAGYPIATSLRLK
+383 LAGYPITTSVRLQ

>member
-1 MHTTA
+1 
-6 GLDQITMKGNIMS
+6 MS
-19 DKRSIFED
+19 DKRSIFEE
-27 VGNDVKTTAAALGAI
+27 VGSNTKIIAAPVGAI
-42 TRDNDASRFL
+42 SRDECSERGW
-52 VRWWL
+52 VRIWL
-57 WALVTLVVGMIVV
+57 WALVVLIVIMITV

-85 WDPVMGAVPPM
+85 WDPVMGAVPPL
-96 SLAAWEASFAAYK
+96 STAAWNAAFAAYR
-109 TTAEFASQ
+109 TTAEFTLQ
-117 NTAMNLAEFKTIFWW
+117 NSDMTLAEFKVIFWW

-145 VWLVGFVTLFT
+145 AWLVGFLILFVI
-156 FGKLPK
+156 GKLPK
-162 ARRLSLFAIGPFIGL
+162 VRRISLFIIGPFIGL

-193 RVDVA
+193 RIDVA

-213 GYIFWSLQL
+213 GYIFWTLQL
-222 FDRSE
+222 FGRTESE
-227 AELIQARRVRERKL
+227 LLQARRVRERKL

-271 TDWPLMAGG
+271 TDWPLMAGE

-308 TSAYLLFV
+308 MSAYLLFV

-321 GLRAKSSAHK
+321 YLRAKASAHK
-331 LTRSAF
+331 LTRLAF
-337 SKVGL
+337 GKIGL
-342 LLVVQMVLGII
+342 LLVVQMGLGVV
-353 TVLNSSPWYL
+353 TVMNSSPWNL

-368 FTAVLLWLSVIRGRF
+368 FTAILLWLSVIHGRF
-383 LAGYPIATSLRLK
+383 LAGYPITTSVRLQ

>member
-1 MHTTA
+1 
-6 GLDQITMKGNIMS
+6 MS
-19 DKRSIFED
+19 DKRSIFEE
-27 VGNDVKTTAAALGAI
+27 VGNNTKIIAAPVGAI
-42 TRDNDASRFL
+42 SSDEGLERGL
-52 VRWWL
+52 VRIWL
-57 WALVTLVVGMIVV
+57 WGLVVLIVIMITV

-96 SLAAWEASFAAYK
+96 SVAAWNAAFAAYR
-109 TTAEFASQ
+109 TTAEFTLQ
-117 NTAMNLAEFKTIFWW
+117 NSAMTLTEFKVIFWW

-145 VWLVGFVTLFT
+145 AWLMGFLILFVI
-156 FGKLPK
+156 GKLPK
-162 ARRLSLFAIGPFIGL
+162 VRRISLFIIGPFIGL

-187 SGLDGV
+187 SGLNGV
-193 RVDVA
+193 RIDVA

-213 GYIFWSLQL
+213 GYIFWILHL
-222 FDRSE
+222 FGRSE
-227 AELIQARRVRERKL
+227 SELLQARRVRERKL
-241 FGMSTGLMHFVA
+241 FRMSTGLMHFVA

-271 TDWPLMAGG
+271 TDWPLMAGE

-308 TSAYLLFV
+308 ISAYFLFV

-321 GLRAKSSAHK
+321 CLRSKASAHK
-331 LTRSAF
+331 LTRLAF
-337 SKVGL
+337 GKIGL
-342 LLVVQMVLGII
+342 LLVVQMVLGVV
-353 TVLNSSPWYL
+353 TVMNSSPWNL

-368 FTAVLLWLSVIRGRF
+368 FTAILLWVAVIRGRF
-383 LAGYPIATSLRLK
+383 LAGYPITTSVRLQ

>member
-1 MHTTA
+1 
-6 GLDQITMKGNIMS
+6 MKGRHMS
-19 DKRSIFED
+19 DKRSIFEE
-27 VGNDVKTTAAALGAI
+27 VGSNTKIIAAPVGAI
-42 TRDNDASRFL
+42 SRDECSERGW
-52 VRWWL
+52 VRIWL
-57 WALVTLVVGMIVV
+57 WALVVLIVIMITV

-85 WDPVMGAVPPM
+85 WDPVMGAVPPL
-96 SLAAWEASFAAYK
+96 STAAWNAAFAAYR
-109 TTAEFASQ
+109 TTAEFTLQ
-117 NTAMNLAEFKTIFWW
+117 NSDMTLAEFKVIFWW

-145 VWLVGFVTLFT
+145 AWLAGFLILFIV
-156 FGKLPK
+156 GKLPK
-162 ARRLSLFAIGPFIGL
+162 VRRISLFIIGPFIGL

-193 RVDVA
+193 RIDVA

-213 GYIFWSLQL
+213 GYIFWTLQL
-222 FDRSE
+222 FGRTESE
-227 AELIQARRVRERKL
+227 LLQARRVRERKL

-271 TDWPLMAGG
+271 TDWPLMAGE

-308 TSAYLLFV
+308 MSAYFLFV

-321 GLRAKSSAHK
+321 YLRAKASAHK
-331 LTRSAF
+331 LTRLAF
-337 SKVGL
+337 GKIGL
-342 LLVVQMVLGII
+342 LLVVQMVLGVV
-353 TVLNSSPWYL
+353 TVMNSSPWNL

-368 FTAVLLWLSVIRGRF
+368 FTAILLWLSVIHGRF
-383 LAGYPIATSLRLK
+383 LAGYPITTSVRLQ